1 MPLPQKV
8 IDQLS
13 HSSPQISGW
22 SWRIFIFSLFILI
35 ITIVFYAG
43 LNYGYKPYLN
53 NKINKLESEYQQLE
67 KSIPI
72 SEQSKLISFYSQI
85 ENINNLVKN
94 HKKIS
99 VIFDWLEKNTISE
112 ITFNKFS
119 FNVLNSQLSL
129 GGISKNQKA
138 IINQV
143 LVFQRSPEVENV
155 VLNNMSLSQE
165 NWQFDLVIIFK
176 KSFFEQNQ
184 Q

>member
-67 KSIPI
+67 KSVPL

-99 VIFDWLEKNTISE
+99 VIFDWLEKNTNSE
-112 ITFNKFS
+112 VIFNKF
-119 FNVLNSQLSL
+119 NLNTLNNQLNL
-129 GGISKNQKA
+129 GGFSKNQKA
-138 IINQV
+138 IINQI
-143 LVFQRSPEVENV
+143 LIFQRSPEVESV
-155 VLNNMSLSQE
+155 VLNNMSSSQE
-165 NWQFDLVIIFK
+165 NWQFDLTVFLK
-176 KSFFEQNQ
+176 KSLFEQNQ